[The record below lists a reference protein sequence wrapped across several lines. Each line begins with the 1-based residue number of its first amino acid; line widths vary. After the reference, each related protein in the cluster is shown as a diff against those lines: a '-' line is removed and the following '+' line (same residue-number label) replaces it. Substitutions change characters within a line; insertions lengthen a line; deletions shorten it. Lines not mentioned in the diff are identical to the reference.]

1 VPNSNAVDFSPPLT
15 WVQEAEILAAKIITP
30 ARVHTHTLTH
40 TLTHAHTRTRTYTP
54 THALIHTRTHSHI
67 YTQAHSHTHTC
78 KAVWV
83 PNVTFAW
90 WLKLQCLFN
99 LEVAVEIQS
108 TGEVI
113 QLLALARLH
122 TLAWRHLWY
131 PHFILLISIGSL
143 LLLPYLF
150 LTLKTCFF
158 SLFLLWIASFVNFID
173 QRIL

>member
-99 LEVAVEIQS
+99 LEVAVEIQRHWRGNPAVS
-108 TGEVI
+108 TGTPSHTGMKAFMI
-113 QLLALARLH
+113 SPFYPFNFYRFS
-122 TLAWRHLWY
+122 TLAPL
-131 PHFILLISIGSL
+131 FI
-143 LLLPYLF
+143 PNF
-150 LTLKTCFF
+150 ENFF